1 MKTLF
6 RNIHLYLSLV
16 CGIVIA
22 IVCFSGAALVFEKE
36 AQFLIYPNR
45 YFVEPEVKKTSLDKT
60 IENLKTEFPE
70 AKISSVKVYENAD
83 QTTEINYSI
92 GKGEGRENNSTAF
105 MNPYSGKLIETG
117 SSRNSF
123 FQTMFGLHRWLLADD
138 TGKLIVGI
146 STFVFLFI
154 LITGIVLWWPKNKE
168 SLKNRLLLNWSGGW
182 KRINHDL
189 HITVGFYSALFLFAF
204 AFTGLAWS
212 FKWFND
218 GIYWIT
224 GTENKQMKPPS
235 SVVSDSGKQISLEE
249 VYKIVK
255 SKTPDSEFYTI
266 NKPKDKDGVFSVTVF
281 RETAA
286 HERATDQIFVDQYS
300 GAVVG
305 ENLYENRNLGQRVRS
320 IFYPIHVGSIGG
332 FPGRLIAFLVCIA
345 GVTFPITGVVLW
357 LNRLKRKQKFSD

>member
-1 MKTLF
+1 MKTFF
-6 RNIHLYLSLV
+6 RNIHLYLGLLS
-16 CGIVIA
+16 GIVLSI
-22 IVCFSGAALVFEKE
+22 ICFTGAALVFENE
-36 AQFLIYPNR
+36 AVQLIYPER
-45 YFVEPEVKKTSLDKT
+45 YRVEAGTEKVEIEKLISELKKE
-60 IENLKTEFPE
+60 IQE
-70 AKISSVKVYENAD
+70 AKVTSVKVFED
-83 QTTEINYSI
+83 PERTLEINFQS
-92 GKGEGRENNSTAF
+92 GKTESRENNRQAF
-105 MNPYSGKLIETG
+105 LNPYSGDLIGTG
-117 SSRNSF
+117 TSRNEF
-123 FQTMFGLHRWLLADD
+123 FQTMFGLHRWLLMGD

-146 STFVFLFI
+146 STSIFLFI

-168 SLKNRLLLNWSGGW
+168 SLKKRLFLNWSGGW

-189 HITVGFYSALFLFAF
+189 HISVGFYSALFLFAF

-218 GIYWIT
+218 GIYWVT

-235 SVVSDSGKQISLEE
+235 SHSSDSAKTISFDE
-249 VYKIVK
+249 VLAAVK
-255 SKTPDSEFYTI
+255 SKIPDSEFYTI

-305 ENLYENRNLGQRVRS
+305 ENLYENRNLCQRVRS